1 VDRSEED
8 SDGSQLDRCDP
19 LKGYRRP
26 LLPPSESDLEDR
38 DSLPRELPDE
48 LELDEPELPLP
59 DDRGLDEETVLR
71 GAEDD
76 TSRGDDDSLVELLLG
91 AGAAAGFDSVLE
103 LEVEL
108 EVELEL
114 RTLLEFVL
122 VPIGTRSRATGA
134 DSVSLRTGR
143 EIVVV
148 VPADPELPTG
158 RAFAGGV

>member
-1 VDRSEED
+1 VDRREED

-19 LKGYRRP
+19 LKHYRRP
-26 LLPPSESDLEDR
+26 RLPPSESDLEER
-38 DSLPRELPDE
+38 ESLPRGLPDE
-48 LELDEPELPLP
+48 LELDEPELLLS
-59 DDRGLDEETVLR
+59 DERGLDEETVLR
-71 GAEDD
+71 GAEDNASRDGVD
-76 TSRGDDDSLVELLLG
+76 TVVVLLRG
-91 AGAAAGFDSVLE
+91 AGAAAGFDSVL
-103 LEVEL
+103 EL

-148 VPADPELPTG
+148 VPADLELPTG
-158 RAFAGGV
+158 CTFAGGV